1 MSANIL
7 EIAGER
13 TVLFDGAMGTQLMAA
28 GLPPGHIPELW
39 NAEKPEVIKDIHR
52 GYYAAGADAVHTNTF
67 GANPLKLEERG
78 LLEKMELL
86 NLQGARIAREAC
98 PEGKFVAGD
107 IGPTG
112 KMLQPLGE
120 CSPEEMEAAFYRQAT
135 ALLEG
140 GVDFLSI
147 ETMFS
152 LQEALAALRGAK
164 KAGQVLVTA
173 GITYSHTKNG
183 FFTMMGESVNECVA
197 ALEKAGAEVI
207 GANCTLGSREMIEL
221 TGEIR
226 ALTTRPILIQPNAG
240 KPKTRQGVTTYEQSP
255 AEFAR
260 DAGAIKRA
268 GADMLGGCCGTEPA
282 FIKETAAALLSYSPR

>member
-1 MSANIL
+1 
-7 EIAGER
+7 
-13 TVLFDGAMGTQLMAA
+13 MGTQLMAA

-39 NAEKPEVIKDIHR
+39 NAEKPEVIKDIHS

-78 LLEKMELL
+78 LLEKMDLL

-98 PEGKFVAGD
+98 PKGKFVAGD

-112 KMLQPLGE
+112 KMLQPLGD
-120 CSPEEMEAAFYRQAT
+120 CSPEEMETAFYRQAT

-164 KAGQVLVTA
+164 GAGQVLVAA
-173 GITYSHTKNG
+173 GITYSRTKNG

-197 ALEKAGAEVI
+197 ALENAGADVI

-226 ALTTRPILIQPNAG
+226 ALTRLPILIQPNAG

-255 AEFAR
+255 AEFAQ
-260 DAGAIKRA
+260 DAGAIRRA

-282 FIKETAAALLSYSPR
+282 FMKEAAAALLSYSPR